1 MINKCTAVILTYCLL
16 PIKWYGDGAG
26 NTVQENSNKS
36 VFSLI
41 RMC

>member
-1 MINKCTAVILTYCLL
+1 LTTRNSISLVL
-16 PIKWYGDGAG
+16 IFSWYGDGAG
-26 NTVQENSNKS
+26 NTTEENSC

>member
-1 MINKCTAVILTYCLL
+1 LHRTR
-16 PIKWYGDGAG
+16 YGDGAG
-26 NTVQENSNKS
+26 NTIEEISS